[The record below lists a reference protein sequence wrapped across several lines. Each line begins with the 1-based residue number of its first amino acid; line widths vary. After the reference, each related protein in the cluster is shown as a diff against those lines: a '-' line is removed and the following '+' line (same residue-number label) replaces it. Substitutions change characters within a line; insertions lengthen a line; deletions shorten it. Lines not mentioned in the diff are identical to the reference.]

1 LRNYK
6 AAFACSLSIFYSTAA
21 LSQIPQT
28 GKKFVE
34 QCEDFESNIVAMQCA
49 SLVYGIWDGYKAT
62 SGYLTFINKAK
73 IGVKNELYCEDRK
86 VAVGEMIELAVDYLK
101 ANPDMAEEPIGPAVL
116 AAWISEWPC

>member
-1 LRNYK
+1 LSKYK
-6 AAFACSLSIFYSTAA
+6 AVALFSISILYSTAA

-28 GKKFVE
+28 GKTFVE
-34 QCEDFESNIVAMQCA
+34 QCEDFESNMVAVQCA

-101 ANPDMAEEPIGPAVL
+101 ANPDMAEEPTGPAVL

>member
-1 LRNYK
+1 MINFK
-6 AAFACSLSIFYSTAA
+6 ATCVCSILIFYSTAA

-28 GKKFVE
+28 GKNFIE
-34 QCEDFESNIVAMQCA
+34 QCEDFESNIVAAQCA

-62 SGYLTFINKAK
+62 SGSLPFINKAK

-101 ANPDMAEEPIGPAVL
+101 ANPDMAEEPTGPAVL
-116 AAWISEWPC
+116 AAWISKWPC